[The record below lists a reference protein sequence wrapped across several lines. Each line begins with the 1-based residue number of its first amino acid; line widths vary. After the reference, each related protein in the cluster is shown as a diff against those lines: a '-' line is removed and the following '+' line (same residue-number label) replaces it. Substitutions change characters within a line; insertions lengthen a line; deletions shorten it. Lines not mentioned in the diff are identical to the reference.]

1 MFSLQDTYIK
11 LFGEKKA
18 FRSLCT
24 AFYLNKVNFMHYLNL
39 TTPKRERNVINL
51 PFHHKRLV
59 IFIVGYRGGVKFL
72 KQKLIFV
79 HNEN

>member
-11 LFGEKKA
+11 LFGEKEA

-24 AFYLNKVNFMHYLNL
+24 AFYLNKVLLMLYLNL
-39 TTPKRERNVINL
+39 TTPKREGNVINL
-51 PFHHKRLV
+51 PFDHKGLV
-59 IFIVGYRGGVKFL
+59 IFIVRYRGGVKFL
-72 KQKLIFV
+72 KQKKIFV